1 VAGAVFGQKNGP
13 LCWWALA
20 GLKGFPMSVSIVPH
34 ILESVT
40 ISNVYRALGGA
51 TLPNGRRGVAF
62 WRDGANGFNV
72 SLNDTKGTWFD
83 HAAGEGGGLLD
94 LVVKVRGGTKQEA
107 VRYLAALA
115 GIPIDDDSPA
125 AVEARARWA
134 ADREAL
140 RRDLPNAE
148 HWRAAAIAM
157 VELSLDSIKAG
168 FFDPTAPRPDIGEL
182 QDLTRLLEQL
192 HRLQGLALVDA
203 YGDWWLTHPQLTAGL
218 VHAGRNREAAWRH
231 AIRRY
236 LEVAA

>member
-1 VAGAVFGQKNGP
+1 MTVRP
-13 LCWWALA
+13 SL
-20 GLKGFPMSVSIVPH
+20 PH

-83 HAAGEGGGLLD
+83 HAAGEGGGVLD

-125 AVEARARWA
+125 AVEARVRWA
-134 ADREAL
+134 ADREVL

-168 FFDPTAPRPDIGEL
+168 FFDPTAPRPDIEEL
-182 QDLTRLLEQL
+182 QNLTRLLA
-192 HRLQGLALVDA
+192 RLQKLDGSALVA
-203 YGDWWLTHPQLTAGL
+203 EYSDWWLTRPQLTQGL
-218 VHAGRNREAAWRH
+218 VRAGRNREAAWRR
-231 AIRRY
+231 AVKRY
-236 LEVAA
+236 FSLTEAA

>member
-1 VAGAVFGQKNGP
+1 V
-13 LCWWALA
+13 
-20 GLKGFPMSVSIVPH
+20 
-34 ILESVT
+34 
-40 ISNVYRALGGA
+40 
-51 TLPNGRRGVAF
+51 
-62 WRDGANGFNV
+62 
-72 SLNDTKGTWFD
+72 
-83 HAAGEGGGLLD
+83 
-94 LVVKVRGGTKQEA
+94 
-107 VRYLAALA
+107 
-115 GIPIDDDSPA
+115 
-125 AVEARARWA
+125 
-134 ADREAL
+134 L

-182 QDLTRLLEQL
+182 QDLTRLIEQL

>member
-1 VAGAVFGQKNGP
+1 
-13 LCWWALA
+13 
-20 GLKGFPMSVSIVPH
+20 MSVSIVPH

-125 AVEARARWA
+125 AVEA
-134 ADREAL
+134 
-140 RRDLPNAE
+140 
-148 HWRAAAIAM
+148 
-157 VELSLDSIKAG
+157 
-168 FFDPTAPRPDIGEL
+168 TAPRPDIGEL

-218 VHAGRNREAAWRH
+218 VRAGRNREAAWRR
-231 AIRRY
+231 AIRQY
-236 LEVAA
+236 LVEAA

>member
-1 VAGAVFGQKNGP
+1 
-13 LCWWALA
+13 
-20 GLKGFPMSVSIVPH
+20 
-34 ILESVT
+34 
-40 ISNVYRALGGA
+40 
-51 TLPNGRRGVAF
+51 
-62 WRDGANGFNV
+62 
-72 SLNDTKGTWFD
+72 
-83 HAAGEGGGLLD
+83 
-94 LVVKVRGGTKQEA
+94 

-134 ADREAL
+134 ADREVL
-140 RRDLPNAE
+140 RRDLPDAE

-218 VHAGRNREAAWRH
+218 VRAGRNREAAWRR
-231 AIRRY
+231 AIRQY
-236 LEVAA
+236 LVEAA